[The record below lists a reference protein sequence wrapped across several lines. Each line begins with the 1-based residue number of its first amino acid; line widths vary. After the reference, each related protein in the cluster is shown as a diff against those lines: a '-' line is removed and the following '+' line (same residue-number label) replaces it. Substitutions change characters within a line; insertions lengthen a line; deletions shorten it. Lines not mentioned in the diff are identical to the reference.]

1 MNIIK
6 INQDGNNK
14 GAVSFGPLGPYF
26 QSRGQEE
33 SLFLQPE
40 NFNLVGKCLNGSVQ
54 IHFVYVV

>member
-6 INQDGNNK
+6 INQDENNK
-14 GAVSFGPLGPYF
+14 GAVSLGPLGPYF

-40 NFNLVGKCLNGSVQ
+40 NFNLVG
-54 IHFVYVV
+54 